1 MWNPLKVVLPGM
13 RVGDL
18 HYSLFRPEHSSLAP
32 VAGRCVPGARSLA
45 LAAGT
50 PLPLML
56 ASKGVGLLHAGGC
69 PSERAGARE
78 LLVAC
83 RLGRKD

>member
-18 HYSLFRPEHSSLAP
+18 HYSLFRPEHSSLALA
-32 VAGRCVPGARSLA
+32 AGVLRARILA
-45 LAAGT
+45 LGAGT
-50 PLPLML
+50 PL
-56 ASKGVGLLHAGGC
+56 AANAGEQGGRC
-69 PSERAGARE
+69 FTCERFPSERAGARE